1 MPTEAT
7 DRLVPARLYGP
18 RNALAPHY
26 SRFRV
31 SERALLTGHSHQAW
45 PDVGFE
51 AQQQAWLDA
60 AELVDDK
67 WSAAFEKHARVCR
80 GFATLLGDADG
91 SIALASSTHALVV
104 RFLSALP
111 LRERPRLVTTDA
123 EFHTIRRQLDRL
135 GEVAGIEVVKVP
147 GYPAW
152 GAAERLARAVDD
164 RTAAVLAS
172 AVFYERGHCVP
183 GLSWVAETCAR
194 HGAELLVD
202 AYHALGAIPF
212 RLADHGLE
220 GAFVVGGGYK
230 YLQLGEGNC
239 FLRAPADCRM
249 RPVVTGWYSEF
260 AQRSE
265 VAKDHHVAYGEG
277 GARFAGATYDP
288 ASNYRAAAVMDF
300 FEAQGLVPSL
310 LREVSEHQVGLLAD
324 TFRSLDLR
332 SSIVALDETVRM
344 EDRGGFLALKAPRAG
359 KLSAALRERGVYTDA
374 RGAYLRF
381 GPAPYLT
388 DAQIVGA
395 MEALEDVARRR

>member
-1 MPTEAT
+1 M
-7 DRLVPARLYGP
+7 LYGP
-18 RNALAPHY
+18 ENALAPHY
-26 SRFRV
+26 ARFRV

-67 WSAAFEKHARVCR
+67 WDAAFAKYQRVCS
-80 GFATLLGDADG
+80 GFAKLLGDADG
-91 SIALASSTHALVV
+91 SIALAENTHSLLV

-111 LRERPRLVTTDA
+111 LRERPRLITTDA
-123 EFHTIRRQLDRL
+123 EFHSIRRQLDRL
-135 GEVAGIEVVKVP
+135 AETGLVEVIKVP

-152 GAAERLARAVDD
+152 GAAERLAQSVDA
-164 RTAAVLAS
+164 RTSAVLVS
-172 AVFYERGHCVP
+172 AVLFERGHCVP
-183 GLSWVAETCAR
+183 GLGQVAEACAR

-202 AYHALGAIPF
+202 AYHALGAVPF
-212 RLADHGLE
+212 RLGDHGLQ
-220 GAFVVGGGYK
+220 GAYVVGGGYK

-239 FLRAPADCRM
+239 FLRLPPGCRM

-260 AQRSE
+260 ADLPEARG
-265 VAKDHHVAYGEG
+265 DHAVVYGRD

-288 ASNYRAAAVMDF
+288 TAHYRAAAVMDF
-300 FEAQGLVPSL
+300 FDEHGMGPAF
-310 LREVSEHQVGLLAD
+310 LREVSEHQVGLLAE
-324 TFRSLDLR
+324 TFRTLDLR
-332 SSIVALDETVRM
+332 SSVVALDETVRM
-344 EDRGGFLALKAPRAG
+344 EDRGGFLALKAPRARM
-359 KLSAALRERGVYTDA
+359 LSAALRERGVYTDA

-395 MEALEDVARRR
+395 MEALEEAAHR